1 MRVFTIKSLSDKNSR
16 ILFIVYV
23 LFVLFFVLFF
33 FFLQMC
39 AREDVDYQGQ
49 EITSRLVEM
58 ESKLECFDKKINVV
72 RECCEKNLSMME
84 TLLKKISAEE
94 KKP

>member
-1 MRVFTIKSLSDKNSR
+1 
-16 ILFIVYV
+16 
-23 LFVLFFVLFF
+23 
-33 FFLQMC
+33 MC
-39 AREDVDYQGQ
+39 AREDVDYQNQEIKSKLDEIEAKLGGQ
-49 EITSRLVEM
+49 EMESRLAEM
-58 ESKLECFDKKINVV
+58 ESKFECFAKKINVV

>member
-23 LFVLFFVLFF
+23 LFVLFFVLFV
-33 FFLQMC
+33 FLQMC

-49 EITSRLVEM
+49 EITSRLAEM

-84 TLLKKISAEE
+84 ILLKKISAEE